1 VRQGPRR
8 GELFR
13 FYGQIFSDFVAAFRW
28 HTFANSGAFP
38 LLLKLLR
45 ISFGQKIATL
55 RKQKGLSQADLATK
69 VGTIGV
75 TIGRYERD
83 EIKPSI
89 DIAAKIADALDVSLY
104 YMVGNSD
111 ELIDKNL
118 ANKVIQIQNLP

>member
-1 VRQGPRR
+1 M
-8 GELFR
+8 
-13 FYGQIFSDFVAAFRW
+13 
-28 HTFANSGAFP
+28 
-38 LLLKLLR
+38 
-45 ISFGQKIATL
+45 SFGQKTATL

-89 DIAAKIADALDVSLY
+89 DVAAKIADALDVSLDY
-104 YMVGNSD
+104 LVGNSD

-118 ANKVIQIQNLP
+118 ANKVIQIQNLPQEPQSHVMALLDAFLRDFKTKQAYAN